1 MAFGGREVESESSQL
16 IIMQIYIRS
25 DKLYR
30 YFLLNRSDIR
40 VLNSLLVVKGKSI
53 TLKIWTS
60 LPFSHIIFFPFFQLF
75 LPPCANRG
83 YEQTI
88 LKSQWLKV
96 LKRYFVSTSQ
106 SVAGYGH

>member
-1 MAFGGREVESESSQL
+1 MAFGGREVESESSRL
-16 IIMQIYIRS
+16 IIMQMYIIS

-53 TLKIWTS
+53 TLKIWTL

-75 LPPCANRG
+75 LLSCANQG

-96 LKRYFVSTSQ
+96 LKT
-106 SVAGYGH
+106 